1 MEAELRMKK
10 EKNKM
15 IPQKCLIDV
24 KLGDAQ
30 MTYLQCVIQEVN
42 LPLFKQI
49 ITSEAGMIDFIA
61 SRDLYN
67 NTSLHYV
74 ALFDDEDFII

>member
-1 MEAELRMKK
+1 MHFLHFSWFQEEAKLEAELRMKK

-30 MTYLQCVIQEVN
+30 MTYI
-42 LPLFKQI
+42 
-49 ITSEAGMIDFIA
+49 
-61 SRDLYN
+61 
-67 NTSLHYV
+67 
-74 ALFDDEDFII
+74 

>member
-1 MEAELRMKK
+1 M
-10 EKNKM
+10 
-15 IPQKCLIDV
+15 
-24 KLGDAQ
+24 
-30 MTYLQCVIQEVN
+30 IQEVN
-42 LPLFKQI
+42 LALFKQI
-49 ITSEAGMIDFIA
+49 ITSESGMVDFIA